1 MKWDLSDSNESH
13 VPFDLAE
20 VPFDLAEEGR
30 KNRKAWPNDDAR
42 VDSVPCV
49 LLVAD
54 GETFT
59 RIDNIIGGVREGFNL
74 SWVPCTFALTT
85 TVFASPHNS
94 FHHQK

>member
-13 VPFDLAE
+13 VPFDLADD
-20 VPFDLAEEGR
+20 VPFDLAEER
-30 KNRKAWPNDDAR
+30 PNDDAR

-59 RIDNIIGGVREGFNL
+59 CIDNIIGGVREGFNL
-74 SWVPCTFALTT
+74 SWVPCTLR
-85 TVFASPHNS
+85 
-94 FHHQK
+94 